1 MHSNVSP
8 SPPEK
13 KCLQRQGKTPLQNP
27 RPSSEQTKATTTKS
41 SLPPAAATRTGSSA
55 QFSDPNAAV
64 AAAAAKRN
72 EIDAEQIRVSTSRD
86 LVRLG
91 TTGSEGLGSAARLA
105 CCLQGGNMFDVPDR
119 NAGHP
124 RSRNR
129 VRETSTS

>member
-13 KCLQRQGKTPLQNP
+13 KCLQCQAKTPLQNP
-27 RPSSEQTKATTTKS
+27 RPSS
-41 SLPPAAATRTGSSA
+41 
-55 QFSDPNAAV
+55 AV

-72 EIDAEQIRVSTSRD
+72 EIDTEQIRVSTSRD

-105 CCLQGGNMFDVPDR
+105 FCLQGGNMFDVPDQ